1 MAAFNVRPDIDAA
14 AAKLSSTL
22 GSKREIQRL
31 PEVLWEGETVEM
43 LATGQYGGGAGL
55 IAMTNL
61 RLIFYKN
68 GIMQQKVE
76 DFPYGKI
83 SSVQW
88 QGGIIMGTL
97 TVYTSGNR
105 ADIKNMPKEQG
116 KVLADELRRHI
127 AQGTTPGAP
136 PRVRREL
143 PHQRLGK
150 TSRAGWQRSISYG
163 DRDSSRMRS
172 TPSGARRS
180 WTACRS
186 ARRRLGASWASRGVV
201 CGRGA
206 S

>member
-1 MAAFNVRPDIDAA
+1 MPTFNVRPDIDAA
-14 AAKLSSTL
+14 AEKLSSTL

-88 QGGIIMGTL
+88 QGGMLLGTL

-105 ADIKNMPKEQG
+105 ADIKSMPKDQG
-116 KVLADELRRHI
+116 KSLADELRRHI
-127 AQGTTPGAP
+127 AQGTAPGA
-136 PRVRREL
+136 
-143 PHQRLGK
+143 
-150 TSRAGWQRSISYG
+150 TSAAVPAPAAAP
-163 DRDSSRMRS
+163 DV
-172 TPSGARRS
+172 
-180 WTACRS
+180 
-186 ARRRLGASWASRGVV
+186 ASRLATLDQL
-201 CGRGA
+201 RGQGLLSDEEYA
-206 S
+206 QRRTQILDSL